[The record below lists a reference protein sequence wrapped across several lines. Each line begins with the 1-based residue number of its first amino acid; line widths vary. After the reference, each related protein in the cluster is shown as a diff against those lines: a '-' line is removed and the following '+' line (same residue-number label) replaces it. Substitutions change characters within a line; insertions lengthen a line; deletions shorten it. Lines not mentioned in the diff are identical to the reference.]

1 MDTWVWIV
9 IVVAVVVAALLI
21 AMFAIGGRRRRGLQ
35 ERFGPEYDRTVESSG
50 DRRAA
55 ERDLREREERHEELD
70 IRELTPAARDRY
82 FDEWRVVQTRFVDS
96 PGDAVTE
103 ADTLVQQ
110 VMRDRGYP
118 VDDFETRAEAVS
130 VDHPHV
136 VENYRA
142 AHTVWAANERGEATT
157 EDLRQ
162 SLVHYRSLFEE
173 LLCRGA
179 ADEPISREAEAP
191 ERNEQRA
198 RTYRTEPRRPRP
210 GSVPGRGRKRALWK
224 KRHTLDTPGSDPS
237 GTATAVGDT
246 KVAPFQAI
254 RLWIKRRT
262 LVTRGSDP
270 SGLAAAQL
278 ADGEELVLR
287 RPGAGAADAVD
298 RDTRD
303 EARRR
308 IRHRREL
315 HVRPEVDPREA
326 RQELRRAP
334 FRDARVAV
342 DDQILLETRWVD
354 PRTLEGDDDAGV
366 SFDVLQLLPATE
378 VSGHELAV
386 LDAHPDAGDLRAPV
400 RVERDEMPERAGLDQ
415 LTRAVG
421 QLRHAANPRAGRKT
435 ARCSAMDRTRGP
447 RATPAP
453 PPTSARGE
461 SSARPC
467 PSCEAGSGRRF
478 AGNRDPS
485 VGRRNTGRPSP
496 STRPR
501 SVECNATPPRAED
514 AARAT
519 TSALRRAAR
528 RERGRRGRAADSGA
542 CASGDAPSRA
552 ASARPCAG
560 SGR

>member
-1 MDTWVWIV
+1 MAGRAD
-9 IVVAVVVAALLI
+9 ALRRLP
-21 AMFAIGGRRRRGLQ
+21 GRRRDRGRHARPAGDARPRLSGG
-35 ERFGPEYDRTVESSG
+35 RLRDARGSRLRGPSARRRELP
-50 DRRAA
+50 RRAY
-55 ERDLREREERHEELD
+55 RLGRERAGRSD
-70 IRELTPAARDRY
+70 DGGPPAVAR
-82 FDEWRVVQTRFVDS
+82 
-96 PGDAVTE
+96 PLPLAVRGAPRPRGRGR
-103 ADTLVQQ
+103 ADQP
-110 VMRDRGYP
+110 RG
-118 VDDFETRAEAVS
+118 RGSGAQ
-130 VDHPHV
+130 
-136 VENYRA
+136 RA
-142 AHTVWAANERGEATT
+142 AGPYLTDRAPSAT
-157 EDLRQ
+157 
-162 SLVHYRSLFEE
+162 S
-173 LLCRGA
+173 
-179 ADEPISREAEAP
+179 
-191 ERNEQRA
+191 
-198 RTYRTEPRRPRP
+198 

-270 SGLAAAQL
+270 SGLDVSQL
-278 ADGEELVLR
+278 ADGKELVLR